1 MRGRGSSITKGRALF
16 LRSIQISIRSAS
28 FAPPPQTSSA
38 SSLASVRS
46 FGSSHPRRHNHHRHS
61 QTSMAPRDPTTLA
74 NYGEWLT
81 RHTTVNVRVDF
92 ENQRLE
98 GSVVL
103 ELESLTDKE
112 SREVVLDTN
121 HLSILSVRA
130 NAADLQ
136 WVLKDPVAPY
146 GSPLHVSVPGGVSQG
161 ETLKLDI
168 ALQTT
173 ESCVGLQWMTPA
185 QTGNKK
191 HPYVY
196 SQCQAILARSIFPC
210 QDTPDVKSTFTFNI
224 TSPLPVV
231 ASGLPVPSEAQD
243 GGDGSSGSNSSSGD
257 RLFRFEQKV
266 PIPSYLFALASGDLE
281 TAPIGKRSVVATG
294 PEALQEAKWEL
305 ENDMDK
311 FLDVAEKLVFDY
323 QWGQYNVLVLPP
335 SFAYGGMENP
345 IFTFATPTIISGDR
359 QNVDVIAHE
368 LSHSWSGNLVGC
380 ASWEHFWLNEGWTTY
395 LERRIAAAIHGAP
408 QFDFSAIIGWKAL
421 EDSVALFGADHEFT
435 KLIISH
441 KGVDPEDAFSSVP
454 YEKGFHF
461 LYYLDRLVGREH
473 FDKFIPHYF
482 RTWARKSL
490 DSFQFK
496 QTFLDFFEN
505 YGNSEIKEKIAQI
518 PWEERFYTPGLPPKP
533 EFNTEYVD
541 SCLALAEK
549 WKQADYQPSANDL
562 ESFTANQTLVFLQAV
577 EDFSSPL
584 NAERSHLLGTT
595 YNISSSKNVELKAAY
610 YLIALKAG
618 DRSELSGVV
627 DLLSSVGRMKY
638 VRPIYRKLNVL
649 DRDLAVKTFETNK
662 DFYPSTTK
670 GQLAKDLGLK

>member
-1 MRGRGSSITKGRALF
+1 MRGRGNITKSSALF
-16 LRSIQISIRSAS
+16 FRSLQINIRSAS
-28 FAPPPQTSSA
+28 FASPPPA
-38 SSLASVRS
+38 SSTPLRS
-46 FGSSHPRRHNHHRHS
+46 FSYRHS
-61 QTSMAPRDPTTLA
+61 QNHNHNHSHSHSHTKMAPRDPNTLA

-81 RHTTVNVRVDF
+81 RHTTINLKINF
-92 ENQRLE
+92 EKQRLE
-98 GSVVL
+98 GSVLL
-103 ELESLTDKE
+103 ELESLTDKKSQE
-112 SREVVLDTN
+112 IILDTN
-121 HLSILSVRA
+121 HLSVLSVKS
-130 NAADLQ
+130 NSADLQ
-136 WVLKDPVAPY
+136 WALKDPVAPY
-146 GSPLHVSVPGGVSQG
+146 GSPLHVSVPEGVSQG
-161 ETLKLDI
+161 DTLKLDI
-168 ALQTT
+168 ALETT
-173 ESCVGLQWMTPA
+173 KHCVGLQWMTPA

-210 QDTPDVKSTFTFNI
+210 QDTPDVKSTFSFNI

-231 ASGLPVPSEAQD
+231 ASGVPVPSDVQ
-243 GGDGSSGSNSSSGD
+243 GDGD
-257 RLFRFEQKV
+257 KLFRFEQKV

-294 PEALQEAKWEL
+294 PEALKEAKWEL

-311 FLDVAEKLVFDY
+311 FLEVAEKLVFDY

-395 LERRIAAAIHGAP
+395 LERRIVAAVHGAP
-408 QFDFSAIIGWKAL
+408 QFDFSAIIGWKSL
-421 EDSVALFGADHEFT
+421 EDSVALFGADSEFT
-435 KLIISH
+435 KLIINH
-441 KGVDPEDAFSSVP
+441 KGVDPEDAFSSIP

-461 LYYLDRLVGREH
+461 LFYLDRLVGREH

-482 RTWARKSL
+482 KTWARKSL

-505 YGNSEIKEKIAQI
+505 YGNDEIKEKIAQI
-518 PWEERFYTPGLPPKP
+518 PWEEKFYSPGLPPKP
-533 EFNTEYVD
+533 EFDTAYVD

-549 WKQADYQPSANDL
+549 WKQADYKPSPEDV
-562 ESFTANQTLVFLQAV
+562 ESFNANQVLVFLQAV
-577 EDFSSPL
+577 QNFTPSLS
-584 NAERSHLLGTT
+584 AERAHLLGTA
-595 YNISSSKNVELKAAY
+595 YNISSSKNVELKTAY
-610 YLIALKAG
+610 YLIALSAG
-618 DRSELSGVV
+618 DKSQFPGVV
-627 DLLSSVGRMKY
+627 DLLSSVGRMKF
-638 VRPIYRKLNVL
+638 VRPLYRKLKEL
-649 DRDLAVKTFETNK
+649 DRDLAVKTFNENK

-670 GQLAKDLGLK
+670 GQLAKDLGLN

>member
-1 MRGRGSSITKGRALF
+1 MRGSGSIAKGSALF
-16 LRSIQISIRSAS
+16 FRSIQITIRSAS
-28 FAPPPQTSSA
+28 YA
-38 SSLASVRS
+38 SPLPASLTPGRG
-46 FGSSHPRRHNHHRHS
+46 FGYRHS
-61 QTSMAPRDPTTLA
+61 HSYNRSQITMAPRDPNTLA

-81 RHTTVNVRVDF
+81 KHTTVNFKVNF
-92 ENQRLE
+92 EKQRLE
-98 GSVVL
+98 GSVLL
-103 ELESLTDKE
+103 ELESLTDKK
-112 SREVVLDTN
+112 SQEVILDTN
-121 HLSILSVRA
+121 HLSILSVKS
-130 NAADLQ
+130 NSADLQ
-136 WVLKDPVAPY
+136 WALKGRVDPY
-146 GSPLHVSVPGGVSQG
+146 GSPLHVSVPEGVSQG
-161 ETLKLDI
+161 DILKLDI
-168 ALQTT
+168 ALETT
-173 ESCVGLQWMTPA
+173 KDCVGLQWMTPA

-231 ASGLPVPSEAQD
+231 ASGVPVPSDAQ
-243 GGDGSSGSNSSSGD
+243 GDGD
-257 RLFRFEQKV
+257 KLFQFEQKV

-294 PEALQEAKWEL
+294 PEALKGAKWEL

-311 FLDVAEKLVFDY
+311 FLEVAEKLIFDY

-395 LERRIAAAIHGAP
+395 LERRIGAAIHGAP
-408 QFDFSAIIGWKAL
+408 QFDFSAIIGWKSLAL
-421 EDSVALFGADHEFT
+421 LGADHEFT
-435 KLIISH
+435 KLIINH
-441 KGVDPEDAFSSVP
+441 KGVDPEDAFSSIP

-461 LYYLDRLVGREH
+461 IYYLDGLVGREH

-482 RTWARKSL
+482 KTWARKSL
-490 DSFQFK
+490 DSFEFK
-496 QTFLDFFEN
+496 QTFLDFFNN
-505 YGNSEIKEKIAQI
+505 YGNDEIKEKIAKI

-533 EFNTEYVD
+533 KFDTAYVD

-549 WKQADYQPSANDL
+549 WEQADYQPSPKDV
-562 ESFTANQTLVFLQAV
+562 ESFTANQILVFLQAV
-577 EDFSSPL
+577 QNFSSPL
-584 NAERSHLLGTT
+584 DAERSHLLGTT
-595 YNISSSKNVELKAAY
+595 YNISSSHNVELKSAY

-618 DRSELSGVV
+618 DKSELPGVV
-627 DLLSSVGRMKY
+627 DLLGSVGRMKF
-638 VRPIYRKLNVL
+638 VRPLYRKLNEL
-649 DRDLAVKTFETNK
+649 DRDLAVKTFEENK

-670 GQLAKDLGLK
+670 GQLEKDLGLK

>member
-1 MRGRGSSITKGRALF
+1 MRGNGSISMSSSLF
-16 LRSIQISIRSAS
+16 FRSIHISIRSAS
-28 FAPPPQTSSA
+28 FASP
-38 SSLASVRS
+38 SLASL
-46 FGSSHPRRHNHHRHS
+46 GYRRHSHCHS
-61 QTSMAPRDPTTLA
+61 HFRTYTQTTMAPRDPNTLA

-81 RHTTVNVRVDF
+81 KHTTVNFKVDF
-92 ENQRLE
+92 EKQRLE
-98 GSVVL
+98 GSVLL
-103 ELESLTDKE
+103 ELESLTDKK
-112 SREVVLDTN
+112 SQEVILDTN
-121 HLSILSVRA
+121 YLSVKSVKS
-130 NAADLQ
+130 NSTDVQ
-136 WVLKDPVAPY
+136 WALKDRVAPY
-146 GSPLHVSVPGGVSQG
+146 GSPLHISVPGGAPQG
-161 ETLKLDI
+161 NILKLDI
-168 ALQTT
+168 ALETT
-173 ESCVGLQWMTPA
+173 KDCVGLQWMTPA

-231 ASGLPVPSEAQD
+231 ASGVPVPSDTQA
-243 GGDGSSGSNSSSGD
+243 GGDK
-257 RLFRFEQKV
+257 LFRFEQKV

-311 FLDVAEKLVFDY
+311 FLEVAEKLVFDY

-345 IFTFATPTIISGDR
+345 IFTFATPTIVSGDR

-395 LERRIAAAIHGAP
+395 LERRIGAAIHGEP
-408 QFDFSAIIGWKAL
+408 QFDFSAIIGWKSL
-421 EDSVALFGADHEFT
+421 EDSVALVGADHEFT
-435 KLIISH
+435 KLIINH

-482 RTWARKSL
+482 KTWARKSL
-490 DSFQFK
+490 DSFEFK
-496 QTFLDFFEN
+496 QTFLDFFES
-505 YGNSEIKEKIAQI
+505 YGNDEIKQKIAKI
-518 PWEERFYTPGLPPKP
+518 PWEERFYAPGLPPKP
-533 EFNTEYVD
+533 EFNTAYVD

-549 WKQADYQPSANDL
+549 WKEAGYQPSAKDI
-562 ESFTANQTLVFLQAV
+562 ESFTANQFLVFLQAV
-577 EDFSSPL
+577 QNFSSPL

-595 YNISSSKNVELKAAY
+595 YNISSSKNVELKTAY
-610 YLIALKAG
+610 YLIALNAG
-618 DRSELSGVV
+618 DKSELSGVV
-627 DLLSSVGRMKY
+627 ALLGSVGRMKF
-638 VRPIYRKLNVL
+638 VRPLYRKLNEL
-649 DRDLAVKTFETNK
+649 DRDLAVKTFEENK